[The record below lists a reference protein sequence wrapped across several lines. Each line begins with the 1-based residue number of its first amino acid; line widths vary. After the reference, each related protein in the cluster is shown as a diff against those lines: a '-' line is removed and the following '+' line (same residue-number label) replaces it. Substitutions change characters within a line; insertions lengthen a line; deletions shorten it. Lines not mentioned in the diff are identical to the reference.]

1 MSIEKANNNSSMP
14 PKPRELRIVGVSHI
28 KSFIKGLTFNVPSYQ
43 RGYRWERRQVRQL
56 LADIMINHQS
66 WSYYLQPIV
75 VAHRGKIGD
84 NEVYDLIDG
93 QQRMT
98 TLYLIYHALQQLI
111 VDRKKAA
118 EGSPQLK
125 VILNNLMF
133 DKKFDIVPGYD
144 VIYETRSD
152 SADFLKNIHEKSV
165 EEASV
170 YPDFLY
176 MWHAYHEITDWLNG
190 SSGNDRY
197 QDRATRIA
205 DALQNEVKIIWYEI
219 ASDVNSWKKF
229 ADLNVGK
236 IPLTNSELIK
246 ALFLRSDQDNGIK
259 EYEKDIIVDQ
269 WDSIERSL
277 ADPEFWA
284 FLTNRKQSDF
294 QTRIDLIFNIISG
307 KTDINDPFGTFHYFN
322 EKFENQKKI
331 GSWKGKA
338 TWDDIY
344 AQYHL
349 LHDWFK
355 DRSLYHRIG
364 FLNTF
369 PDKGETNILHTLITL
384 CKNMSH
390 EEFSAELDKRIKN
403 KIKLGEDGSIRGLN
417 YNNNKPEI
425 LKVLTLFNVLTMNRM
440 KDPSARYSF
449 NHHKNI
455 KGGWSLEHIH
465 AQNSEEL
472 THKDQWILWIELHK
486 ESLNRFKLLSKALDA
501 TPEELTKIDG
511 LKDEM
516 NKFLEQPELMSQ
528 AKFNEISQKFY
539 ATATSASETHLGA
552 QYKDEMANMALLG
565 KWDNSALSNSVFD
578 VKRTKLMEM
587 TEISFIPVCTRRVF
601 MKMYGDKENFQTYFW
616 GDKDRDAYIDA
627 IEDTLADYLP
637 IGYKKDKEYRKESEQ
652 NNQNKNNEHE

>member
-1 MSIEKANNNSSMP
+1 ME
-14 PKPRELRIVGVSHI
+14 
-28 KSFIKGLTFNVPSYQ
+28 
-43 RGYRWERRQVRQL
+43 
-56 LADIMINHQS
+56 
-66 WSYYLQPIV
+66 
-75 VAHRGKIGD
+75 
-84 NEVYDLIDG
+84 
-93 QQRMT
+93 
-98 TLYLIYHALQQLI
+98 
-111 VDRKKAA
+111 
-118 EGSPQLK
+118 
-125 VILNNLMF
+125 
-133 DKKFDIVPGYD
+133 
-144 VIYETRSD
+144 
-152 SADFLKNIHEKSV
+152 
-165 EEASV
+165 
-170 YPDFLY
+170 
-176 MWHAYHEITDWLNG
+176 
-190 SSGNDRY
+190 
-197 QDRATRIA
+197 
-205 DALQNEVKIIWYEI
+205 
-219 ASDVNSWKKF
+219 KF

-307 KTDINDPFGTFHYFN
+307 KTDNNDPFGTFHYFN
-322 EKFENQKKI
+322 EEFENQKKI

-440 KDPSARYSF
+440 MDPSARYSF

-486 ESLNRFKLLSKALDA
+486 ESLNRFKLLRKALDA
-501 TPEELTKIDG
+501 T
-511 LKDEM
+511 LK
-516 NKFLEQPELMSQ
+516 N
-528 AKFNEISQKFY
+528 
-539 ATATSASETHLGA
+539 
-552 QYKDEMANMALLG
+552 
-565 KWDNSALSNSVFD
+565 
-578 VKRTKLMEM
+578 
-587 TEISFIPVCTRRVF
+587 
-601 MKMYGDKENFQTYFW
+601 
-616 GDKDRDAYIDA
+616 
-627 IEDTLADYLP
+627 
-637 IGYKKDKEYRKESEQ
+637 
-652 NNQNKNNEHE
+652 